1 LNLLN
6 IKHFKQY
13 PIAYKC
19 NFLTQCFVALP
30 NKRIDLTDNFHLI
43 SIDEISQ
50 NN

>member
-19 NFLTQCFVALP
+19 NFLTQCFVALHH
-30 NKRIDLTDNFHLI
+30 KRFDLTHISHLNCINAI
-43 SIDEISQ
+43 S
-50 NN
+50 